1 MLNIHENI
9 KLKLNSFIEQK
20 KIPNLIFHGVAG
32 SGKKTLLF
40 DFLKKVYDNNKTY
53 IQDYVMTVNCAHGKG
68 IKFIREELKFFARTN
83 IDLHDGTIFKSIIL
97 LNADKLTIDAQS
109 ALRRCI
115 ELFSH
120 STRFFVVVD
129 DKYKLLRPILSRFCE
144 IFIPEPM
151 LLGKTINL
159 HQYNLEQSFTTIQ
172 ADEKLKKTKF
182 KTEFEKIKKKSLTD
196 ISEKLYEKGYSCL
209 DIVDYITDSKMD
221 DEKKFEYLVF
231 IQKIKKEFRDEKL
244 LMGCVL
250 NFLLIRSDYNLENIS
265 FM

>member
-1 MLNIHENI
+1 MINIHTDI
-9 KLKLNSFIEQK
+9 KDKLNSFIKQK
-20 KIPNLIFHGVAG
+20 KIPNLILHGVAG
-32 SGKKTLLF
+32 SGKKTILF
-40 DFLKKVYDNNKTY
+40 DFLKNVYSNNKTFL
-53 IQDYVMTVNCAHGKG
+53 QDYVMTVNCAHGKG
-68 IKFIREELKFFARTN
+68 IKFIREDLKFFAKTN
-83 IDLHDGTIFKSIIL
+83 IDLREGTIFKSIIL

-144 IFIPEPM
+144 IYIPEPVHN
-151 LLGKTINL
+151 GETINL
-159 HQYNLEQSFTTIQ
+159 HRYNLEQAFVTINK
-172 ADEKLKKTKF
+172 DEKQKKTKF
-182 KTEFEKIKKKSLTD
+182 KTELDKLKKKGLPE

-209 DIVDYITDSKMD
+209 DIIEYIKEMKIT
-221 DEKKFEYLVF
+221 DEKKYEYLVF

-244 LMGCVL
+244 LMACVL
-250 NFLLIRSDYNLENIS
+250 NFILISSDYYLENIS

>member
-83 IDLHDGTIFKSIIL
+83 IDLHEGTIFKSIIL

-120 STRFFVVVD
+120 
-129 DKYKLLRPILSRFCE
+129 
-144 IFIPEPM
+144 
-151 LLGKTINL
+151 
-159 HQYNLEQSFTTIQ
+159 
-172 ADEKLKKTKF
+172 
-182 KTEFEKIKKKSLTD
+182 
-196 ISEKLYEKGYSCL
+196 
-209 DIVDYITDSKMD
+209 
-221 DEKKFEYLVF
+221 
-231 IQKIKKEFRDEKL
+231 
-244 LMGCVL
+244 
-250 NFLLIRSDYNLENIS
+250 
-265 FM
+265 